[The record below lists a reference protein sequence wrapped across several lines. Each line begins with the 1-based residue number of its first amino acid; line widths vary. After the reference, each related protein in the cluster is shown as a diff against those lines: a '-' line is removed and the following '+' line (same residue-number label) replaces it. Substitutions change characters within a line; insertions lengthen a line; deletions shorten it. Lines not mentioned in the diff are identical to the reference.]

1 MSRSVVGAGSP
12 DDASALLLLEGLV
25 RIPSVSG
32 DESRAAQW
40 LVARMNELGY
50 RAWVDEVG
58 NAVGVRG
65 DEAAPALL
73 LLGHIDTVPGRI
85 DVRLEGGELRG
96 RGTVDAKGPLA
107 AFVVAGAR
115 ARLPSGTRLMVVGAV
130 EEEIATSRGAR
141 HIAQQFMSAP
151 PAACIIGEP
160 SGWDGVTIGY
170 KGRLIA
176 EFTLERA
183 LGHSARPDET
193 VTEAATA
200 WWEKVRGWAADW
212 NAARAAGGALLK
224 MFDRVQA
231 GLRSINTETDGL
243 HERVRAVVGFR
254 LPPGLRPSEVEDT
267 VRAAAH
273 DVAEDAQVR
282 CSGHE
287 EAVLAERSSPVV
299 GAVTTAIRDVGE
311 ASGGDFA
318 GITPR
323 VKVKT
328 GTSDMNVVAAA
339 WGRNVPIVAYGAGD
353 SALDHTPQ
361 ERIDVRDWLRSIQVL
376 QRVIE
381 TQSPFVSPRAKMD
394 AT

>member
-1 MSRSVVGAGSP
+1 VPRSVGGAGSP
-12 DDASALLLLEGLV
+12 DDASALALFEGLV

-32 DESRAAQW
+32 DESRAAEW

-50 RAWVDEVG
+50 RAWVDEAG

-73 LLGHIDTVPGRI
+73 LLGHIDTVPGWI
-85 DVRLEGGELRG
+85 DVRREGGELLG
-96 RGTVDAKGPLA
+96 RGAVDAKGPLA

-115 ARLPSGTRLMVVGAV
+115 ARLPAGTRLMVVGAV

-141 HIAQQFMSAP
+141 HIARQLLSTP
-151 PAACIIGEP
+151 PVACIIGEP

-176 EFTLERA
+176 EFVLERP
-183 LGHSARPDET
+183 LGHSARPEET

-200 WWEKVRGWAADW
+200 WWEKVRSWAEDW
-212 NAARAAGGALLK
+212 NSARADGGAAMK
-224 MFDRVQA
+224 VFDRVQA

-243 HERVRAVVGFR
+243 RERVRATVGFR
-254 LPPGLRPSEVEDT
+254 LPPGLRPSEVDDA

-273 DVAEDAQVR
+273 EVAEDAQVR

-287 EAVLAERSSPVV
+287 EAVLVERSSPLV
-299 GAVTTAIRDVGE
+299 GAVTTAIRDTGA
-311 ASGGDFA
+311 ASGGGCA
-318 GITPR
+318 GVSPR

-339 WGRNVPIVAYGAGD
+339 WGRSVPIVAYGAGD

-361 ERIDVRDWLRSIQVL
+361 ERIDVREWLRSIQVL

-381 TQSPFVSPRAKMD
+381 AQSPFVSPRAKMD